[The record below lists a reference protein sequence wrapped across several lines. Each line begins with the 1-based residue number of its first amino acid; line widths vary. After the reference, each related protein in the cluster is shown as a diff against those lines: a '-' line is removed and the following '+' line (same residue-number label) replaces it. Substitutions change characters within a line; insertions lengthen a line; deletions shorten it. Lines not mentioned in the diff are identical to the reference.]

1 MSDETSQP
9 EITWGQALSVWWAFM
24 WRCTVWSMVMGVT
37 LGAVGGG
44 IAGAVG
50 HVDKAGMIG
59 VVLGYLGSIPVSM
72 YAMKVVL
79 GKQFNG
85 FRVVLLQQDLR

>member
-1 MSDETSQP
+1 MPDESNQP
-9 EITWGQALSVWWAFM
+9 GITWSQALSVWWAFM
-24 WRCTVWSMVMGVT
+24 WRCTVWSMVVGVT

-44 IAGAVG
+44 IAGAIG
-50 HVDKAGMIG
+50 RVDIAGMIG
-59 VVLGYLGSIPVSM
+59 VILGYLGSIPVSM

-85 FRVVLLQQDLR
+85 FRVVLLQQDHR

>member
-1 MSDETSQP
+1 MSDESNQP
-9 EITWGQALSVWWAFM
+9 EITWGQALPVWWAFM

-37 LGAVGGG
+37 LGAIGGG

-50 HVDKAGMIG
+50 RVDIAGMIG

-85 FRVVLLQQDLR
+85 FRVAVVPSQPT

>member
-1 MSDETSQP
+1 MSDETNQP
-9 EITWGQALSVWWAFM
+9 EITWGQTLPVWWAFM
-24 WRCTVWSMVMGVT
+24 WRCTVWSMVVGVV
-37 LGAVGGG
+37 LGAIGGG

-50 HVDKAGMIG
+50 RVDLSGMIG

-85 FRVVLLQQDLR
+85 FKIAVVPAGVS